1 MAEFLEERLDGG
13 IQYGSSWTDDY
24 AVNIITTSGGQEYRG
39 LVHIFPVRK
48 FDVTFMMDNV
58 NMWQNLVSVYHR
70 AHGKYAGFR
79 ARCLDEYTS
88 NINGTTPPS
97 SVDQAMGLISTGV
110 YQLRKYYGTD
120 KAASTIGY
128 AYRNIKKPVTG
139 TVSVAIQGNT
149 LASTAWSVSTATGV
163 VTLTTN
169 RVSAT
174 FTGISKA
181 AQAVI
186 LTSNTGAISAGDYI
200 HISGVSGMTQ
210 INGLRALVVAV
221 SVNVSITVNIN
232 SAGFSTWTAG
242 GIAQTHPQAGES
254 VTAGFEFDFPVR
266 FNSTLPIGQNVPI
279 YRDISS
285 IELVE
290 LLNP

>member
-24 AVNIITTSGGQEYRG
+24 NVNIITTSSGQEYRS

-48 FDVTFMMDNV
+48 FDVTFMMDNI
-58 NMWQNLVSVYHR
+58 NMWQNLINVYHR

-79 ARCLDEYTS
+79 AKCIDEYTS
-88 NINGTTPPS
+88 NNNGTTSPS
-97 SVDQAMGLISTGV
+97 AFDQPMGLISAGI

-120 KAASTIGY
+120 KTAGTVGY
-128 AYRNIKKPVTG
+128 AYRNIRKPVSG
-139 TVSVAIQGNT
+139 TVLVGVQSSIIP
-149 LASTAWSVSTATGV
+149 SSYWSVNTTTGI
-163 VTLTTN
+163 VTFNTN
-169 RVSAT
+169 KSIT
-174 FTGISKA
+174 ITGISKA
-181 AQAVI
+181 SQAVI
-186 LTSNTGAISAGDYI
+186 LTSNTAGLTSGEYVC
-200 HISGVSGMTQ
+200 ISGVVGMTQ
-210 INGLRALVVAV
+210 INGLRAIIVTV
-221 SVNVSITVNIN
+221 STNTSITVNIN
-232 SAGFSTWTAG
+232 STSFGTWSSG
-242 GIAQTHPQAGES
+242 GVANTQPQVGES

-279 YRDISS
+279 YRDISA